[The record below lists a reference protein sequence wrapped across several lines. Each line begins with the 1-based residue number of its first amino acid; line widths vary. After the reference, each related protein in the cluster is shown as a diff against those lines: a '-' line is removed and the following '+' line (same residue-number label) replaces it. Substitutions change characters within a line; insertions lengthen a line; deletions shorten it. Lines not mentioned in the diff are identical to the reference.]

1 MTADPRKPMD
11 RIVQLV
17 PVPGGAE
24 IGAFFALDASGE
36 IWYGAVQLEG
46 GARRIEWQQVRQDV
60 R

>member
-1 MTADPRKPMD
+1 MD

-36 IWYGAVQLEG
+36 IWYGVVRLEK
-46 GARRIEWQQVRQDV
+46 GAAPRIEWQQVRQDV